1 MAKNY
6 LISGY
11 TPASLFRYFEDLCA
25 IPHGS
30 GNEAGV
36 AEYLCD
42 FAKSRGL
49 FCIRDTANNV
59 FIRKKASAGYEDHP
73 AILLQGHTDMVC
85 EKNADTV
92 HDFERDPLDLYIE
105 DGWLRARG
113 TTLGGDDGI
122 AVAMMLAILDDT
134 TLNHPMLEC
143 LFTTGEET
151 RMAGADEFDYSV
163 VTARKLINLDSE
175 AEGIVTVS
183 CAGGTDVMLNYPV
196 DRIAESARTLR
207 VSVKGLAGGHSGAE
221 IHLCR
226 ANANRV
232 LARLL
237 AALYEDEPFHL
248 ISISGGNKR
257 NAIPREAQA
266 EIAVLDEKRATR
278 IILEEEARITAE
290 LSPADSGF
298 RVHVGKG
305 CVREEMFSYKDT
317 SAVLNLLLTVPNGVI
332 AMSPTVENFV
342 RTSSNIGVVTTD
354 EAGVHVGIMA
364 RSSCDSEM
372 DATLV
377 VLSRLAKLI
386 GAEYV
391 LEDRHAGWEL
401 CPDSALTRDYVE
413 TWKSLYPGKEPVVCG
428 IHAGLECGIIISK
441 LEGGCD
447 AISIGP
453 DMRNIHT
460 PDEALSLLSCQ
471 RTYALVVE
479 MLARG

>member
-1 MAKNY
+1 MSHDY

-11 TPASLFRYFEDLCA
+11 EPASLFRYFEDLCA

-36 AEYLCD
+36 ADWLCD
-42 FAKSRGL
+42 FAKAHGL
-49 FCIRDTANNV
+49 FCIRDAANNV
-59 FIRKKASAGYEDHP
+59 FMRKEASAGYEDHP
-73 AILLQGHTDMVC
+73 PILLQGHTDMVC
-85 EKNADTV
+85 EKNKDTV
-92 HDFERDPLDLYIE
+92 HDFDKDPLDLYIE
-105 DGWLRARG
+105 NGWLRARG
-113 TTLGGDDGI
+113 TTLGGDDGA
-122 AVAMMLAILDDT
+122 AVAMMLAILDDDS
-134 TLNHPMLEC
+134 LAHPMLEC

-175 AEGIVTVS
+175 EEGIVTVS
-183 CAGGTDVMLNYPV
+183 CAGGADVMLNYPV
-196 DRIAESARTLR
+196 DRIAESGRTLR
-207 VSVKGLAGGHSGAE
+207 ISVKGLAGGHSGAE

-237 AALYEDEPFHL
+237 AVLYEDEPFRL
-248 ISISGGNKR
+248 IGVSGGNKR
-257 NAIPREAQA
+257 NAIPREAEA

-278 IILEEEARITAE
+278 ILLEEEARIHAE
-290 LSPADSGF
+290 LSPADNGF
-298 RVHVGKG
+298 RVHIGKG

-364 RSSCDSEM
+364 RSSSDSEM
-372 DATLV
+372 EATLLV
-377 VLSRLAKLI
+377 FRRIAKLI

-401 CPDSALTRDYVE
+401 CPDSDLTRDYVE
-413 TWKSLYPGKEPVVCG
+413 AWKSLYPEKEPIVSG

-441 LEGGCD
+441 LDGKCD

-453 DMRNIHT
+453 NMRNIHT
-460 PDEALSLLSCQ
+460 PDEALSLISCQ
-471 RTYALVVE
+471 RTYALVAQ
-479 MLARG
+479 MLKRG